1 MLKLELKRIFSK
13 KLNVLAVGLMVILA
27 AVFSGFAATSNRY
40 VDAHGTVSTGML
52 ATRKLVENKNGYAG
66 ALTEA
71 ELTKIVVQYKAVM
84 AQSQEEQDANYGTLY
99 QPIDDILNFMISVLT
114 PDAGY
119 DETVLDSVTEDSVQD
134 FYTWYRGN
142 MKWMADQ
149 YGKTSEQK
157 DYLEKKYSEI
167 ILPLQYESY
176 GAWDTMIMYAET
188 YSIVLAI
195 LVGFICAGIFA
206 DDKYVPLLESVI
218 NLGASLILAKYLGL
232 SGIFLGTTISS
243 IALPVWNQSRLVYKK
258 LFKKPLLEY
267 FKQYFLY
274 AGITITLGVLVTIT
288 CNIFVEGY
296 SFFSLVIRGCIC
308 VTIPNIIL
316 VLIFHKTEEFKYLW
330 SIAKNILLLKFINKT
345 KKESMNV

>member
-119 DETVLDSVTEDSVQD
+119 DETV
-134 FYTWYRGN
+134 F
-142 MKWMADQ
+142 
-149 YGKTSEQK
+149 
-157 DYLEKKYSEI
+157 
-167 ILPLQYESY
+167 
-176 GAWDTMIMYAET
+176 
-188 YSIVLAI
+188 
-195 LVGFICAGIFA
+195 GFGDGGFRT
-206 DDKYVPLLESVI
+206 
-218 NLGASLILAKYLGL
+218 G
-232 SGIFLGTTISS
+232 
-243 IALPVWNQSRLVYKK
+243 
-258 LFKKPLLEY
+258 
-267 FKQYFLY
+267 FLY
-274 AGITITLGVLVTIT
+274 VVSG
-288 CNIFVEGY
+288 
-296 SFFSLVIRGCIC
+296 
-308 VTIPNIIL
+308 
-316 VLIFHKTEEFKYLW
+316 KYEMDGRSVW
-330 SIAKNILLLKFINKT
+330 KDS
-345 KKESMNV
+345 